1 MTGWR
6 TSVRSRREQGRG
18 SHCRRP
24 LAPPKAASGE
34 RVVNPPLGLLE
45 GAAYLKAPP
54 RCANSRGHG
63 QEEVTLMTRNRLVL
77 SLPLTTGAW
86 R

>member
-1 MTGWR
+1 MAGWR
-6 TSVRSRREQGRG
+6 TSVRSRRAQGRG

-45 GAAYLKAPP
+45 GGLYLKAPP

-63 QEEVTLMTRNRLVL
+63 HEEVTLMTRNRL
-77 SLPLTTGAW
+77 SLFPPLRAEAP